1 MTSTRWLFASL
12 LIVLGISSSSA
23 QITDERSVSLAS
35 YGAAPGDQFA
45 PVVATDGTDF
55 LVAWIDARAIPVA
68 IYANRVTPD
77 GRVLDGTGIRI
88 PVEQQNFPNG
98 RLIGAFYVNGT
109 YTVIYSYQSFA
120 SASFHTDAATISAE
134 GRLIDGPR
142 TILDDAYVTAGA
154 TNGSRIVLVA
164 GNNVVVLNG
173 RSEVIDRFGLSAV
186 VPYGSAIASNG
197 STFLVGTFTY
207 DGASNGVNLIALD
220 ANGKPVDET
229 RIAASASGDGPII
242 GSDGS
247 NYLVLY
253 IDARLFKPV
262 AQFVDGHAQIRST
275 TVIDGVPDSVARGA
289 IVWTGRFYLVTA
301 TTADS
306 DQQMELLRLDRK
318 GTAITLVQP
327 LGVHDVVNRAST
339 AWNGSKVLLT
349 WTSGSQL
356 EGNAWDVV
364 GALTNADATSISP
377 VITIPSS
384 SSLQTA
390 PVITTSGDQDLI
402 AWVEPTGI
410 YATRITVAGTPLDGR
425 GITVSST
432 QLPSRSLTLNG
443 VSSLRAIYDGRSYLV
458 AWGDYRGV
466 TAQRLDP
473 ATGSLV
479 GPAFVVAACTRS
491 FDLVKDNESPVLF
504 NADCSDGRVYAQRIG
519 ASGPVGAAVAISP
532 PEMFADA
539 PHAAWNGTEWL
550 TVWHKLLPL
559 PVLVSPPPYRAAGV
573 YAARM
578 SPALTTLDV
587 QPIVIAESD
596 FNEGSPIVASDGREF
611 LVAWSHSAYN
621 ATDGVYVRRVQPD
634 GSASEAEFLV
644 PGPFS
649 AAQSI
654 IWNGVRYT
662 IGYSRSDGYWNDD
675 LFLTHVAPRK
685 DDPLIRDEVT
695 ISATSMDERF
705 VALTQASGRPVR
717 VVYTRVATEPAYG
730 GVSRVFMR
738 DEITTLHRRSVRP
751 R

>member
-12 LIVLGISSSSA
+12 LIVLAVSPSFA
-23 QITDERSVSLAS
+23 QTTDERSISLPS
-35 YGAAPGDQFA
+35 YGAAPGDQFG

-55 LVAWIDARAIPVA
+55 LVAWIDGRAIPAA
-68 IYANRVTPD
+68 IYANRVTAD

-88 PVEQQNFPNG
+88 PLQLQTDG
-98 RLIGAFYVNGT
+98 WLIGAFYVEGA
-109 YTVIYSYQSFA
+109 YTIIFSYQSYGPTSRHVA
-120 SASFHTDAATISAE
+120 AATISAD

-173 RSEVIDRFGLSAV
+173 RSEVIDRFGLSVV
-186 VPYGSAIASNG
+186 VPYGSSIASNG

-220 ANGKPVDET
+220 ANGKPTDET

-253 IDARLFKPV
+253 FDARLFKPV
-262 AQFVDGHAQIRST
+262 AQFVDAHAQIGST
-275 TVIDGVPDSVARGA
+275 TVFGGVSDSVLRGA
-289 IVWTGRFYLVTA
+289 IVWTGRFYFVTA
-301 TTADS
+301 MTADS
-306 DQQMELLRLDRK
+306 EPQMELLRLDRK
-318 GTAITLVQP
+318 GTAITFAQL
-327 LGVHDVVNRAST
+327 LGVHDVLNRAST

-349 WTSGSQL
+349 WTSGSQF
-356 EGNAWDVV
+356 EGNAWEVD
-364 GALTNADATSISP
+364 GALTNADASSISP

-384 SSLQTA
+384 SNLQTA
-390 PVITTSGDQDLI
+390 PVITTSGAQDLA

-410 YATRITVAGTPLDGR
+410 YATRITSGGTPLDGR
-425 GITVSST
+425 GIKVSSAE
-432 QLPSRSLTLNG
+432 LPSRSLTLNG
-443 VSSLRAIYDGRSYLV
+443 TPALRVIYDGRSYLV

-466 TAQRLDP
+466 TAQRLEP
-473 ATGSLV
+473 ATGSFA
-479 GPAFVVAACTRS
+479 GPPFPLAPCTRS
-491 FDLVKDNESPVLF
+491 FDLAMDNESPVLF
-504 NADCSDGRVYAQRIG
+504 NAGCSDGRVYAQRIG

-539 PHAAWNGTEWL
+539 PHAAWSGSEWL
-550 TVWHKLLPL
+550 TVWHKLVPLPL
-559 PVLVSPPPYRAAGV
+559 LVSPPPYRAAGV

-578 SPALTTLDV
+578 SPALTLLDV

-611 LVAWSHSAYN
+611 LVVWSHSVYN
-621 ATDGVYVRRVQPD
+621 NTDGVYLRRVQKD

-644 PGPFS
+644 PGMLS
-649 AAQSI
+649 VAQSI
-654 IWNGVRYT
+654 LWNGARYT
-662 IGYSRSDGYWNDD
+662 IGYSRSDRSWNGD
-675 LFLTHVAPRK
+675 LFLTHVSSRR
-685 DDPLIRDEVT
+685 DDPLIRDEVP
-695 ISATSMDERF
+695 ISATSTDERF
-705 VALTQASGRPVR
+705 IALTDAPGRPVR
-717 VVYTRVATEPAYG
+717 AVYTRVAAEPVYG

-738 DEITTLHRRSVRP
+738 DELSARRRAARSR
-751 R
+751 